1 MAGGVLMIATNG
13 YPAPLFRDRADAG
26 RKLAQ
31 NVQKLALGD
40 VVVLAI
46 PAGGVPVGAELARA
60 LGAPLDV
67 MIARKVQFPWSTEA
81 GFGAVVSD
89 GTVYIGP
96 YGATLPQSVVRAQVE
111 KAKRLVRHRMQEF
124 LGDQPP
130 LEVEGKDVILV
141 DDGLATGSTMLAAVQ
156 SLRRRDPREVIV
168 AVPTASGAAV
178 QLLKGQV
185 DELVA
190 LYVHPAHL
198 PFAVAS
204 SYEQWHDLTDD
215 EVKQYLEQARET
227 TASADS
233 RPDLP

>member
-1 MAGGVLMIATNG
+1 MVSTADG
-13 YPAPLFRDRADAG
+13 YPTPLFRDRADAG
-26 RKLAQ
+26 KELAER
-31 NVQKLALGD
+31 VQKLALSD

-60 LGAPLDV
+60 LGAPLDL

-96 YGATLPQSVVRAQVE
+96 YGATLPRAVVVAQVE
-111 KAKRLVRHRMQEF
+111 KAQRLVQHRLKEF
-124 LGDQPP
+124 LGDRAPP
-130 LEVEGKDVILV
+130 DVAGKDVILV
-141 DDGLATGSTMLAAVQ
+141 DDGLASGSTMLAAVQ
-156 SLRRRDPREVIV
+156 SLRRRNPRKVIV

-178 QLLKGQV
+178 QLLKGHV

-190 LYVHPAHL
+190 LYVHPPDL

-204 SYEQWHDLTDD
+204 SYETWHDLSDD
-215 EVKQYLEQARET
+215 EVKQCLAEMGQ
-227 TASADS
+227 
-233 RPDLP
+233 RPVDAGSEPGSN